1 MKYGIARTNRFKREY
16 KLMQKRG
23 ADMQLLHDV
32 INLLRKGIPLPA
44 KYCDHALTGNFSGT
58 RECHIKPDWLLVYQI
73 EEDILVLTL
82 MRTGTHSDLFKK

>member
-23 ADMQLLHDV
+23 ADMQLLHDAV
-32 INLLRKGIPLPA
+32 DLLRQGISLPA
-44 KYCDHALTGNFSGT
+44 KYRDHALTGNFSGT

-82 MRTGTHSDLFKK
+82 MRTGTHSDLF

>member
-1 MKYGIARTNRFKREY
+1 MKYGIARTSRFKREY

-23 ADMQLLHDV
+23 ADMQLLHDT
-32 INLLRKGIPLPA
+32 IDLLRQGIPLPA
-44 KYCDHALTGNFSGT
+44 KYRDHALTGNFSGT